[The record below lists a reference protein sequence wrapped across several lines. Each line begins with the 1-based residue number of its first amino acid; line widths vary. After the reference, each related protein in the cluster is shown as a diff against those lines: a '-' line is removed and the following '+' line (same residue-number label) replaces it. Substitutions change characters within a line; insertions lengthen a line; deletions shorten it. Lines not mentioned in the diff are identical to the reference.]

1 VNAAF
6 GWRFFLLSTF
16 ARFLSISA
24 RFISKNPTFLS
35 LCARKLHFWPR
46 RFFPLC
52 LFSKRKTR
60 RRTMADGQV
69 PQTTQKKVA
78 KVKGGNPFA
87 SGFKPN
93 GKRKERSQSYLT
105 KKSLLKTMLEV
116 DITIQDLP
124 TVMADELRRVLP
136 GWFDNV
142 EKRFTMRQI
151 MELVQFQLLF
161 SKSDYVKQDAIN
173 AIKDRVDG
181 KAVQKVQ
188 VEQAEAEP
196 TEIKLPGGRIITI

>member
-1 VNAAF
+1 M
-6 GWRFFLLSTF
+6 T
-16 ARFLSISA
+16 
-24 RFISKNPTFLS
+24 
-35 LCARKLHFWPR
+35 
-46 RFFPLC
+46 
-52 LFSKRKTR
+52 
-60 RRTMADGQV
+60 DGQV
-69 PQTTQKKVA
+69 PQTTQKKGLA
-78 KVKGGNPFA
+78 KGKNPFA
-87 SGFKPN
+87 SGFRPN
-93 GKRKERSQSYLT
+93 GKRRANYSTSYLT

-116 DITIQDLP
+116 DITVQDLP
-124 TVMADELRRVLP
+124 TSMADELRRILP

-142 EKRFTMRQI
+142 ERKFTMRQI

-196 TEIKLPGGRIITI
+196 TEIKLPGGRVIII

>member
-1 VNAAF
+1 M
-6 GWRFFLLSTF
+6 T
-16 ARFLSISA
+16 
-24 RFISKNPTFLS
+24 
-35 LCARKLHFWPR
+35 
-46 RFFPLC
+46 
-52 LFSKRKTR
+52 
-60 RRTMADGQV
+60 DGQI
-69 PQTTQKKVA
+69 PQTIEKKAPKVQKK
-78 KVKGGNPFA
+78 NPFA
-87 SGFKPN
+87 SGFQPT
-93 GKRKERSQSYLT
+93 GKRRANYSQSYLT

-124 TVMADELRRVLP
+124 VKMADELRTVLP

-142 EKRFTMRQI
+142 ERKFNMRQI

-188 VEQAEAEP
+188 VEQAESEP
-196 TEIKLPGGRIITI
+196 TEIELPGGRIITI